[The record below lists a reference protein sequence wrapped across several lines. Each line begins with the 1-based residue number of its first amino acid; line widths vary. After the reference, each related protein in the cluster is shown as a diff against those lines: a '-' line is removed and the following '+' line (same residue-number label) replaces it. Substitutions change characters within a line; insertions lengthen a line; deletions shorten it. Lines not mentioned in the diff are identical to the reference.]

1 MSSFFLPNTDRYLLN
16 LDFEIVAVIS
26 KSHDVQEENSNQSI
40 YKQVPIIKPF
50 LTFDAWKIILP
61 GTEQGTYSSG
71 LKIKYEQL
79 LCFLTFSKGSQN
91 ERSQS
96 K

>member
-1 MSSFFLPNTDRYLLN
+1 MPNTDRYLLN
-16 LDFEIVAVIS
+16 LDFEIVVVIS
-26 KSHDVQEENSNQSI
+26 KSHYIQEENSNQSI

-91 ERSQS
+91 RDYSLNET
-96 K
+96 